1 MTVTALTLEEAQVTL
16 MVNLK
21 QYKTMAKLYKT
32 NGEVV
37 EITPANGK
45 KFTLKEAQ
53 EYVNG
58 YVELVE
64 LKHREMFIC
73 NEEGI
78 LLNMP
83 FNKKATEV
91 LHESYGPLAQKL
103 YGDIIHCLKK
113 EF

>member
-1 MTVTALTLEEAQVTL
+1 
-16 MVNLK
+16 
-21 QYKTMAKLYKT
+21 MAKLYKT

-58 YVELVE
+58 YVERIE
-64 LKHREMFIC
+64 LKHREQLIC
-73 NEEGI
+73 NEEAI
-78 LLNMP
+78 CLDMP
-83 FNKKATEV
+83 YNKKATEV
-91 LHESYGPLAQKL
+91 LAESYGPDCQEL

>member
-1 MTVTALTLEEAQVTL
+1 
-16 MVNLK
+16 
-21 QYKTMAKLYKT
+21 MAKLYKT

-58 YVELVE
+58 YVERIE
-64 LKHREMFIC
+64 LKHREQLIC
-73 NEEGI
+73 NEDAI
-78 LLNMP
+78 CLDMP
-83 FNKKATEV
+83 YNKKASEV
-91 LHESYGPLAQKL
+91 LAESYGVGCQEL